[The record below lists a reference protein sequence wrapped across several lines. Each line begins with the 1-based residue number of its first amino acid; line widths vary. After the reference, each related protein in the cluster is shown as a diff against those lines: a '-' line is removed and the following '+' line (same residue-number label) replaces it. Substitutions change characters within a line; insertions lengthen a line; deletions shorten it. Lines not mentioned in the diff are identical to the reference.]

1 MSLRKEI
8 KKVLVIGSGPI
19 VIGQA
24 AEFDYAGTQACKTLK
39 QEGIEVIL
47 INSNPAT
54 IMTDKNMADKVY
66 IEPLTADMVKKIIV
80 QEKPDSIL
88 PTLGGQTALNLA
100 MELHEEGFLAKAKV
114 ELLGTS
120 SKTIAK
126 AEDRLL
132 FKETMMKIG
141 QPCIESAVVESVKDA
156 LSYAKG
162 IGYPVVIRPAYTL
175 GGAGGG
181 IVNTPEELS
190 EVGTVGLGL
199 SRVGQILVEKS
210 VAGWKEIEFEAIRD
224 AAGNKVIVCSMEN
237 IDPVGV
243 HTGDSIVVAP
253 AQTLSPKV
261 LKTLKEACFA
271 ILDELGIAGGCN
283 LQFAVN
289 PEDHSY
295 ALIEVNP
302 RLSRSSALASKAT
315 GYPIARVATKIAL
328 GYTLDEITNEVTKA
342 SLKDFEPDLDYVVVK
357 FPRWPFDKFVKA
369 KRTLGTQMKAT
380 GEVMAIAKSIEAAL
394 MKAVYSLELGLDSFM
409 MPKLQILDD
418 ASINNRLRVIDDE
431 RFFVVCEAIRRGVS
445 LKEIYDITKI
455 DLFFL
460 KIINNVIKMEQL
472 LAKQLD
478 VITLKEAKNL
488 GFLDITIA
496 KLTNHS
502 EEQIK
507 DLRSKHRIFPSYHQV
522 SIWACREAKNESLY
536 YYSDY
541 TESNDLPNHQAKK
554 VIVIGSGPIRIGQGI
569 EFDYCSVHAVWALK
583 RLGYET
589 IIINNNPET
598 VSTDFDTADK
608 LYFEPITKETLT
620 DIINREKPEGVIVQ
634 FGGQTAIKMT
644 QFLNTLGINVL
655 GTKPEDIDRAEDR
668 EKFDLALEN
677 INIKRPLG
685 GTVFTHEE
693 AIIVAND
700 LGYPVLIRPSY
711 VLGGHGMRI
720 AYTDQDVEEFMDII
734 NLVKQE
740 HPILIDK
747 YLSGI
752 ELEIDAIC
760 DKDDVL
766 IPGIM
771 QHVER
776 AGVHSGDSISI
787 YPAISISKKH
797 EKLIVEYTKAIAKEL
812 RTVGLMNIQFILYN
826 DEIYVIEVNPRSSR
840 TIPYIS
846 KVTNVPMI
854 DLAIRCI
861 MGEKLRDLGY
871 GRGLFKR
878 SKYTAIKV
886 PVFSFEKLYDV
897 DTNLDPE
904 MKSTGEVL
912 GLAKSFE
919 EALFKGLLAS
929 GIKFGNTK
937 NILVTVKDS
946 DKIEVVP
953 IVKDFIKLGY
963 KIIATEN
970 TANFLSKYRI
980 EVNKVAKIS
989 EQSPNIADLI
999 DKKQIDFIINT
1010 PTKGKKSLMEGFK
1023 IRRKAVEKG
1032 IPCFTSLDTAKAICS
1047 VLKSD
1052 NEFNKIKAI
1061 DITKI

>member
-1 MSLRKEI
+1 
-8 KKVLVIGSGPI
+8 
-19 VIGQA
+19 
-24 AEFDYAGTQACKTLK
+24 
-39 QEGIEVIL
+39 
-47 INSNPAT
+47 
-54 IMTDKNMADKVY
+54 
-66 IEPLTADMVKKIIV
+66 
-80 QEKPDSIL
+80 
-88 PTLGGQTALNLA
+88 
-100 MELHEEGFLAKAKV
+100 
-114 ELLGTS
+114 
-120 SKTIAK
+120 
-126 AEDRLL
+126 
-132 FKETMMKIG
+132 
-141 QPCIESAVVESVKDA
+141 
-156 LSYAKG
+156 
-162 IGYPVVIRPAYTL
+162 
-175 GGAGGG
+175 
-181 IVNTPEELS
+181 
-190 EVGTVGLGL
+190 
-199 SRVGQILVEKS
+199 
-210 VAGWKEIEFEAIRD
+210 
-224 AAGNKVIVCSMEN
+224 
-237 IDPVGV
+237 
-243 HTGDSIVVAP
+243 
-253 AQTLSPKV
+253 
-261 LKTLKEACFA
+261 
-271 ILDELGIAGGCN
+271 
-283 LQFAVN
+283 
-289 PEDHSY
+289 
-295 ALIEVNP
+295 
-302 RLSRSSALASKAT
+302 LASKAT